1 MVSLS
6 TLFGT
11 DAAVLRDREFQ
22 LLLLVNVSPPL
33 GTALVSPLLDTL
45 TGTYGVGEAEVGL
58 MVTAFTAPGVLLIPL
73 MGLLADRYGRKAV
86 MLAGLLLFGA
96 GGTGLAFTTDFTT
109 VLALRFVQGVGFGGL
124 TPVIVASLGDL
135 YEGGAEATAQGLR
148 FAASGLTLM
157 TLPLLGGLLVTVAW
171 YAPFALYLLPFPVAV
186 LLYLF
191 FEEPSREGDRERET
205 GGEGGSVRDLLALVR
220 QPRVA
225 AILVGRSIPNFAYIA
240 FLTYNSFIVVRA
252 VGGTPEQAGLLVTVT
267 SVVHTVSATQAG
279 RVTERFDSRLY
290 PLAGGALALGGGL
303 ALLGLAPT
311 LPVALLA
318 GAGVGLGFGLSLSL
332 YRSVITGLAPTAL
345 RGGVVSAGSS
355 LGRVAAT
362 VAPLAMGVTVGLTR
376 DSLGFIGAVRW
387 TVAGAGVLSVAVGVL
402 ALAVARASPPVPA
415 ERPVSRGP
423 VEDG

>member
-1 MVSLS
+1 MVSLG
-6 TLFGT
+6 TLFGA

-45 TGTYGVGEAEVGL
+45 TGTYGVSEAEIGL
-58 MVTAFTAPGVLLIPL
+58 MVTAFTAPSIFLIPL
-73 MGLLADRYGRKAV
+73 IGLLADRYGRKAV

-96 GGTGLAFTTDFTT
+96 GGAGLAFTTDFGA

-124 TPVIVASLGDL
+124 TPVIVASIGDL
-135 YEGGAEATAQGLR
+135 YDGGAEATAQGLR

-157 TLPLLGGLLVTVAW
+157 TLPLLGGLLVAVAW
-171 YAPFALYLLPFPVAV
+171 YVPFALYLVPFPVAV

-191 FEEPSREGDRERET
+191 FEEPSREET
-205 GGEGGSVRDLLALVR
+205 DGEGGENAGGSVGELLSLLR

-225 AILVGRSIPNFAYIA
+225 AVLVGRSVPNFAYIA

-252 VGGTPEQAGLLVTVT
+252 VGGTPEQAGLLVAVT
-267 SVVHTVSATQAG
+267 SVAHTVAATQAG

-290 PLAGGALALGGGL
+290 PLMGGALALGGGL

-311 LPVALLA
+311 LPVVLA
-318 GAGVGLGFGLSLSL
+318 AGGVVGLGFGLSLSL

-345 RGGVVSAGSS
+345 RGGVVSAGAS
-355 LGRVAAT
+355 LGRAAAT
-362 VAPLAMGVTVGLTR
+362 VAPLAMGLTVGLTQ
-376 DSLGFIGAVRW
+376 DSLGFVVAVRW
-387 TVAGAGVLSVAVGVL
+387 TVAGVGVL
-402 ALAVARASPPVPA
+402 CAGVGVLVLVVAHVSPPVEYA
-415 ERPVSRGP
+415 VRGVAVS
-423 VEDG
+423 ED